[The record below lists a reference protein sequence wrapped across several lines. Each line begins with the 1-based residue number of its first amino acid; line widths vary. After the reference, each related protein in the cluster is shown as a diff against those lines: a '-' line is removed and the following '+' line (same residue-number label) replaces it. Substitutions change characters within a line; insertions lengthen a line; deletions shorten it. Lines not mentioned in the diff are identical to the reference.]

1 MQSET
6 RGGLFPSDPHEFES
20 LVRKALSGPRT
31 PFVRPDP
38 KEEAAYDAKVK
49 EALRE
54 KVARLEFETT
64 KVELAKIVSS
74 ICYQELI
81 EETNRDFGT
90 ESTRSTY
97 KSDFGNFKAWCA
109 DQQLPSL
116 PTSPEILAIYL
127 ITRASEGGKPDRLA
141 RMVSSVRYIHAWSNL
156 AIDADDVIVRA
167 TMR

>member
-1 MQSET
+1 MQSLDN
-6 RGGLFPSDPHEFES
+6 RGGLFPSDPHEFEA

-49 EALRE
+49 ESLRE

-64 KVELAKIVSS
+64 KVELAKIVTS

-90 ESTRSTY
+90 DATRSTY
-97 KSDFGNFKAWCA
+97 RSDFGNFQAWCA
-109 DQQLPSL
+109 EQQLPSL
-116 PTSPEILAIYL
+116 PTAPEVLAIYL
-127 ITRASEGGKPDRLA
+127 ITRANEGAKPDRLA
-141 RMVSSVRYIHAWSNL
+141 RMVSSVRYITRGLTSL
-156 AIDADDVIVRA
+156 
-167 TMR
+167 